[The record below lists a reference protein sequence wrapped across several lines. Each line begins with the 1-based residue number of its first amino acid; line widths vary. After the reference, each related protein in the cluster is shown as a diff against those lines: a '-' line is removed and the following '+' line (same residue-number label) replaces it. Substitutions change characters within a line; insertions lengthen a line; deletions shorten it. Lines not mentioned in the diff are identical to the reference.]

1 MEKSLKF
8 ALFGNTYQPRKS
20 NVAQQ
25 LLSLLAERKA
35 ELYIDNEF
43 HTFLTKKL
51 HLDVNPTGII
61 TDNNFEADIVISMGG
76 DGTFLKAASRVGN
89 KQIPIV
95 GINTG
100 HLGFLADI
108 SPEEIDT
115 LINILYQEEYDIER
129 RAVLSVRFFD
139 STTGK
144 EIPSKNYPFALNDV
158 AILKHDISSMIG
170 IETYIGDTFLT
181 TYQADGLII
190 STPTGSTAYNLSV
203 GGPILEPL
211 SGTFGLTPVAPH
223 SLNVRPVVLRDD
235 SCIHLKVR
243 SRSHNF
249 LVAIDGRSNSYP
261 ESVELHIQKADYEVL
276 VIKRKNQNFFETL
289 RQKMM
294 WGADARD

>member
-1 MEKSLKF
+1 MVKSLKF

-20 NVAQQ
+20 NVAQRLLA
-25 LLSLLAERKA
+25 LLSERNA
-35 ELYIDNEF
+35 ELYIDEEF
-43 HTFLTKKL
+43 HSFLTKKL
-51 HLDVNPTGII
+51 HLDITPAGII
-61 TDNNFEADIVISMGG
+61 TDNVFDADIVISMGG

-108 SPEEIDT
+108 SPEEIDS
-115 LINILYQEEYDIER
+115 LVELLYNEEYDIEH
-129 RAVLSVRFFD
+129 RAVLAARFFD
-139 STTGK
+139 SDTGK
-144 EIPSKNYPFALNDV
+144 EIPAKDYPYALNDI

-170 IETYIGDTFLT
+170 IETNIGDTYLT
-181 TYQADGLII
+181 TYQADGLVV

-203 GGPILEPL
+203 GGPILEPM

-223 SLNVRPVVLRDD
+223 SLSVRPVVLRDD
-235 SCIHLKVR
+235 SCIHLKVK

-261 ESVELHIQKADYEVL
+261 ESVELQIKKAEYRVL
-276 VIKRKNQNFFETL
+276 VIKRKNQAFFETL

-294 WGADARD
+294 WGADSRD